1 MCITSGTTHLG
12 AIMSEYNRKLPAYT
26 KLFRH
31 RDGVLPNMLVFGY
44 AFVGYGAG
52 WWLVT
57 RDAWLANAVGVVLL
71 AHAMII
77 AAYLIHECAHNT
89 LFANNAN
96 NARLGEVLLWLT
108 GACYGTYEGL
118 RHKHFRHHV
127 DRADVV
133 AFNFRKYLQQYPWLL
148 RVLQALEWAYIPAVD
163 LVMHWLVPLMP
174 FVLPTRREQRAR
186 VVTVL
191 LIRGALFVSVGLYA
205 PTALLCYAVS
215 YMVMLHVLRF
225 MDAFQHTYDLFET
238 LEQERGPEARQFDA
252 EFEATH
258 TYSNMHS
265 TKYPLLNLFT
275 LNFGYH
281 NAHHEKPNQPW
292 HRLPAL
298 HANLFGDTLP
308 QVIPFRHQIAC
319 YHRYRVQRMVHE
331 DAVDF
336 DVVGNQGA
344 TFVGVDGVS
353 FLTGH

>member
-1 MCITSGTTHLG
+1 MLPTSGTTHPG
-12 AIMSEYNRKLPAYT
+12 AIMFVFYP

-31 RDGVLPNMLVFGY
+31 RDGVLPNLLAFSYAFGGY
-44 AFVGYGAG
+44 AAG
-52 WWLVT
+52 WWLIS
-57 RDAWLANAVGVVLL
+57 REAWLANAAGILLL

-89 LFANNAN
+89 LFTDNVN
-96 NARLGEVLLWLT
+96 NARFGEVLLWLT

-133 AFNFRKYLQQYPWLL
+133 AFNFRTLLLQHPVVL
-148 RVLQALEWAYIPAVD
+148 RVLQILEWFYIPAVD
-163 LVMHWLVPLMP
+163 IVMHWLVPLMP
-174 FVLPTRREQRAR
+174 FVLPARKAQRMR
-186 VVTVL
+186 VVTTL
-191 LIRGALFVSVGLYA
+191 LIRSLLFTLAGLYA
-205 PTALLCYAVS
+205 PASLLCYAIA
-215 YMVMLHVLRF
+215 YMLMLHVLRF
-225 MDAFQHTYDLFET
+225 MDAFQHTYALFET

-252 EFEATH
+252 AFEATH
-258 TYSNMHS
+258 TYSNLHS
-265 TKYPLLNLFT
+265 TQYPLLNLFT

-292 HRLPAL
+292 HRLPSL
-298 HANLFGDTLP
+298 HANLFGQSCP
-308 QVIPFRHQIAC
+308 QMIPFRHQIAS
-319 YHRYRVQRMVHE
+319 YHRYRVQRMAHE

-336 DVVGNQGA
+336 DVMGNQGA

>member
-1 MCITSGTTHLG
+1 M
-12 AIMSEYNRKLPAYT
+12 A
-26 KLFRH
+26 
-31 RDGVLPNMLVFGY
+31 
-44 AFVGYGAG
+44 
-52 WWLVT
+52 
-57 RDAWLANAVGVVLL
+57 
-71 AHAMII
+71 
-77 AAYLIHECAHNT
+77 
-89 LFANNAN
+89 
-96 NARLGEVLLWLT
+96 
-108 GACYGTYEGL
+108 
-118 RHKHFRHHV
+118 RHHV

-205 PTALLCYAVS
+205 PTALLCYAIS

-281 NAHHEKPNQPW
+281 NAHMKSRTSRGIVCRHCMPIY
-292 HRLPAL
+292 L
-298 HANLFGDTLP
+298 
-308 QVIPFRHQIAC
+308 VIPCPR
-319 YHRYRVQRMVHE
+319 
-331 DAVDF
+331 
-336 DVVGNQGA
+336 
-344 TFVGVDGVS
+344 
-353 FLTGH
+353 

>member
-1 MCITSGTTHLG
+1 
-12 AIMSEYNRKLPAYT
+12 MSVLYPEFFHK
-26 KLFRH
+26 KLFRY
-31 RDGVLPNMLVFGY
+31 RDGVLPNLLAFAYAFGGY
-44 AFVGYGAG
+44 AAG
-52 WWLVT
+52 WWLI
-57 RDAWLANAVGVVLL
+57 AGENWLANAAGVLVL

-89 LFANNAN
+89 LFADNAN
-96 NARLGEVLLWLT
+96 NARFGAMLLWLT

-133 AFNFRKYLQQYPWLL
+133 AFNFRTRLLQYPMLL
-148 RVLQALEWAYIPAVD
+148 RVLQILEWAYIPAVD
-163 LVMHWLVPLMP
+163 LVMHWLVPVMP
-174 FVLPTRREQRAR
+174 FVLPKRKTQRSH
-186 VVTVL
+186 VITVL
-191 LIRGALFVSVGLYA
+191 LVRGSLFALVGLYA
-205 PTALLCYAVS
+205 PMALLFYAVS
-215 YMVMLHVLRF
+215 YMLMLHVLRF
-225 MDAFQHTYDLFET
+225 MDAFQHTYELFAT
-238 LEQERGPEARQFDA
+238 LEQERGPEARQFDE

-258 TYSNMHS
+258 TYSNLHS

-298 HANLFGDTLP
+298 HANLFGDSLP
-308 QVIPFRHQIAC
+308 QLIPFKHQIAC
-319 YHRYRVQRMVHE
+319 YHRYRVQRMAHE

>member
-1 MCITSGTTHLG
+1 MDYTPGIFEMDIAKLNPDNNSHVNTTL
-12 AIMSEYNRKLPAYT
+12 ARQLALYVTMYSPLQMAADLPE
-26 KLFRH
+26 
-31 RDGVLPNMLVFGY
+31 N
-44 AFVGYGAG
+44 
-52 WWLVT
+52 
-57 RDAWLANAVGVVLL
+57 
-71 AHAMII
+71 
-77 AAYLIHECAHNT
+77 
-89 LFANNAN
+89 
-96 NARLGEVLLWLT
+96 
-108 GACYGTYEGL
+108 
-118 RHKHFRHHV
+118 
-127 DRADVV
+127 
-133 AFNFRKYLQQYPWLL
+133 
-148 RVLQALEWAYIPAVD
+148 
-163 LVMHWLVPLMP
+163 
-174 FVLPTRREQRAR
+174 
-186 VVTVL
+186 
-191 LIRGALFVSVGLYA
+191 
-205 PTALLCYAVS
+205 
-215 YMVMLHVLRF
+215 YMRF